1 LPQFVIEP
9 SFWELFP
16 ESEIGVLVLAGVDNT
31 EEGNRHVRDQIVAEL
46 ERANELA
53 REHLTESAL
62 SQNPAVAVWR
72 DAFQKFKTKKGARS
86 SIEALLKR
94 VEKGRGV
101 GPINPL
107 VDIYNAISLE
117 YALPCGVEDIDT
129 FAGDLRLTVTDGGD
143 TFQALGDEEPSET
156 LPGEVCY
163 LDAAGAVCRCWNWR
177 DGQRTMLT
185 EHTTHAIAI
194 IESVDPARHDDL
206 AAALASL
213 ADRVQTLMGATVVTR
228 TIMTQESSALDLGGS
243 RDQTTPSRE
252 AVTE

>member
-1 LPQFVIEP
+1 LSSFVVEP
-9 SFWELFP
+9 SFWEVFP
-16 ESEIGVLVLAGVDNT
+16 DCEIGVLVIADLDNS
-31 EEGNRHVRDQIVAEL
+31 EEGNLGQRSRIAADL

-53 REHLTESAL
+53 HRHLIAPAL
-62 SQNPAVAVWR
+62 SQNPEIAAWR

-117 YALPCGVEDIDT
+117 YALPCGVEDVDT

-143 TFQALGDEEPSET
+143 PFQALGDEEPSET
-156 LPGEVCY
+156 LPGEVAY
-163 LDAAGAVCRCWNWR
+163 LDDAGAVCRCWNWR

-185 EHTTHAIAI
+185 EDTTRAIAI

-206 AAALASL
+206 VAALASL
-213 ADRVQTLMGATVVTR
+213 AGRAQELMGATVATRAIVTR
-228 TIMTQESSALDLGGS
+228 HEPSISLDATATGTRG
-243 RDQTTPSRE
+243 T
-252 AVTE
+252 A